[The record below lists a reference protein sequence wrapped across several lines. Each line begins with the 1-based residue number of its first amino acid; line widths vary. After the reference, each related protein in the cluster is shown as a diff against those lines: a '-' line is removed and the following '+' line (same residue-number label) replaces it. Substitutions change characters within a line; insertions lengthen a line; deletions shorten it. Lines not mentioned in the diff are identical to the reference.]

1 MVGARTRHSPRR
13 KPSGLG
19 QAVGGLAAV
28 VAILGLAAVLGAP
41 AVLGQAPP
49 SGRTGVAATV
59 TGGSGPGAA
68 LYLHSC
74 ASCHGDQGAGTLY
87 GPDIQGA
94 GAALVDF
101 VLRTGRM
108 PLSAPGQQMQ
118 RGQPLFNDADR
129 AALVAYVAA
138 FGHGPDIPDVQV
150 QGADVANGRSLYVAN
165 CAACHGPAGGGG
177 SVGGGFVAPDL
188 READPQ
194 TVGEA
199 VVTGPG
205 PMPRFS
211 FTPEQLRDL
220 AAYAVSLRNGPHP
233 GGITGPTVGPVT
245 EGFIAGLGLL
255 VLLLVARFIGVRQRR
270 LGSRDA
276 DDTGARGDEA

>member
-1 MVGARTRHSPRR
+1 MFQFLEPKGATIE
-13 KPSGLG
+13 K
-19 QAVGGLAAV
+19 
-28 VAILGLAAVLGAP
+28 AP
-41 AVLGQAPP
+41 
-49 SGRTGVAATV
+49 T
-59 TGGSGPGAA
+59 
-68 LYLHSC
+68 
-74 ASCHGDQGAGTLY
+74 
-87 GPDIQGA
+87 
-94 GAALVDF
+94 
-101 VLRTGRM
+101 LRTEVHGKDHVRAM
-108 PLSAPGQQMQ
+108 SFRLKF
-118 RGQPLFNDADR
+118 RGPNTLIDLLR
-129 AALVAYVAA
+129 
-138 FGHGPDIPDVQV
+138 
-150 QGADVANGRSLYVAN
+150 
-165 CAACHGPAGGGG
+165 
-177 SVGGGFVAPDL
+177 PDL